1 MIKVESLNYKYNNK
15 NTLEDINFHI
25 NSGEFVSIIGP
36 NGAGK
41 STLLKCLCKLL
52 DYKGKILVN
61 NIDISKSSKRDL
73 AKKIAYVQQEHSSVF
88 DFSVEEVIEM
98 GFYAKK
104 DKKDMNIEE
113 IMKVTETDILRNKS
127 IFSLSGGEKQRV
139 YIARALAQ
147 DATVLLL
154 DEPIAN
160 LDMKHQRSLMKLC
173 SNLAKEK
180 NYTVVC
186 VLHDINLASRYS
198 DKILILKE
206 GKIVSFDKTENIV
219 EKNLLEEVYEVEV
232 EVISHNKNKIILPN
246 I

>member
-1 MIKVESLNYKYNNK
+1 MIKVENLNYKYNEK
-15 NTLEDINFHI
+15 ITLSNINFNI
-25 NSGEFVSIIGP
+25 KKGEFISIIGP

-52 DYKGKILVN
+52 DYKGQIIVDD
-61 NIDISKSSKRDL
+61 IDINKSSKKNL
-73 AKKIAYVQQEHSSVF
+73 AKKIAYVQQEHNSVF

-98 GFYAKK
+98 GFYARK
-104 DKKDMNIEE
+104 DKNNCNLDE
-113 IMKVTETDILRNKS
+113 IMKVTETDILKDKS

-147 DATVLLL
+147 DAKILLL

-173 SNLAKEK
+173 SSLAKEK
-180 NYTVVC
+180 DYTVVC

-198 DKILILKE
+198 DKILILKNGE
-206 GKIVSFDKTENIV
+206 IVSFDKTENIV

-232 EVISHNKNKIILPN
+232 EVINHRNSKVILPN